1 MPATAPNQGILRFPA
16 QATNLSLAINAF
28 LVDCQ
33 ARRLSPATVERYY
46 RELDLFQ
53 RWLEGLNI
61 RGVTAITADHLRQYL
76 VQLAKRRNA
85 GGQHL
90 GYRTL
95 RCFLRW
101 YAVEY
106 EPDDWQNP
114 IAKVRPPKLSQD
126 ILPPVSL
133 DDLRRMLATCQ
144 RRTFAGARDRAVLL
158 ALLDTGCRASEFVA
172 LDVGDVDIS
181 TGAVSVRRGKGGKAR
196 VTFLGAKTRRELLR
210 YLRHRQN
217 VPPGAPL
224 WATTEGE
231 RLTYWGLRQIMRRR
245 AEAAGVETPSLHAF
259 RRAFAILSLR
269 GGMDLETLRRLLGH
283 SDLSVIKRYLAQTR
297 EDLRQIHERSGPV
310 DNLL

>member
-1 MPATAPNQGILRFPA
+1 MPAAAPNQGILRFPA
-16 QATNLSLAINAF
+16 QAANLGLAINAF

-33 ARRLSPATVERYY
+33 ARRLSPATIERYY
-46 RELDLFQ
+46 RELDLFR
-53 RWLEGLNI
+53 RWLEGLSI
-61 RGVTAITADHLRQYL
+61 RDGTAITADHLRQYL
-76 VQLAKRRNA
+76 VHLAKRRNA

-106 EPDDWQNP
+106 EPDGWQNP
-114 IAKVRPPKLSQD
+114 ITKVRAPKLSQD

-144 RRTFAGARDRAVLL
+144 RRTFAGDRDRAVLL
-158 ALLDTGCRASEFVA
+158 ALPDTGCRASEFVA

-181 TGAVSVRRGKGGKAR
+181 TGAVTVRRGKGGKAR

-210 YLRHRQN
+210 YLRHRPN
-217 VPPGAPL
+217 ASPSAPL
-224 WATTEGE
+224 WITAEGE
-231 RLTYWGLRQIMRRR
+231 RLAYWGLRQIMRRR
-245 AEAAGVETPSLHAF
+245 AEAAGVKTPSLHSF

-297 EDLRQIHERSGPV
+297 EDLRQVHERSGPV